1 MECTKCHGLM
11 LQDRFF
17 DNITTCYAW
26 KCLNCGAVIDP
37 TILENQRKTAHP
49 DAVEVVGST
58 VVSAF
63 AEGL

>member
-1 MECTKCHGLM
+1 M